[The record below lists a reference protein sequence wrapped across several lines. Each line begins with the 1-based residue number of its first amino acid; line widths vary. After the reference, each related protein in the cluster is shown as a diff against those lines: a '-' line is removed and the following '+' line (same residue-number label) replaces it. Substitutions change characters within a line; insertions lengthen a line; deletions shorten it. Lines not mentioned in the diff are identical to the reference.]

1 MPEIDHSKN
10 IIEVS
15 NVSFS
20 YDGSEDAL
28 KDITI
33 GIHEGDYLGLLGPN
47 GSGKTTLLKIIL
59 GLLKPASGSV
69 RLFGQDIKKFN
80 QWSKIGY
87 VPQKATNFDPH
98 FPCSVQEVVMM
109 GRYAKR
115 GLFRFTTA
123 EDRKIVKRALE
134 TVDMWEYRD
143 RLIGNL
149 SGGQQQRIFIA
160 RALVTEPRVILLDE
174 PTTGIDLET
183 REQFYELLKKLNKES
198 GLTLVLVSHDF
209 DLVSHQVMHIAY
221 IERILTYFGPPEKF
235 HIEQN
240 SIHVHYHKN

>member
-1 MPEIDHSKN
+1 MSEIDHTKN

-15 NVSFS
+15 GVSFS
-20 YDGSEDAL
+20 YDAQEEAL
-28 KDITI
+28 KNITLA
-33 GIHEGDYLGLLGPN
+33 IHEGDYLGLLGPN
-47 GSGKTTLLKIIL
+47 GAGKTTLLKIIL
-59 GLLKPASGSV
+59 GLLKPSSGSV
-69 RLFGQDIKKFN
+69 KLFGQDIREFN

-98 FPCSVQEVVMM
+98 FPCSVKEVVMM

-115 GLFRFTTA
+115 GLFHFINA
-123 EDRKIVKRALE
+123 EDRRVVKKALQ

-143 RLIGNL
+143 RLIGAL

-160 RALVTEPRVILLDE
+160 RALVTEPKVILLDE

-198 GLTLVLVSHDF
+198 GLTLVLVSHDL

-235 HIEQN
+235 HADQN
-240 SIHVHYHKN
+240 PMHVHYHKI